1 MADRRSYLIHPLAV
15 VAAEA
20 DLAPDVEVG
29 PLAVIEGH
37 VKIGARCKIHAR
49 AHLIGPLRLGVN
61 NQIFPGAVIGAAP
74 QHLHFKGEE
83 TSVEIGANNIIR
95 ENVTIHRGTTSRWT
109 TKIGDQNF
117 FMACSHVG
125 HDCIVGDRCILTNN
139 ALLAG
144 HVEMGD
150 GAIIS
155 ANSGVHQFCRI
166 GRLAFLSG
174 ISAATKDI
182 PPFIIQQ
189 NFNTV
194 VGINLVG
201 MRRAGMKT
209 EEITALRELY
219 HIVYLQGN
227 TVPVALAQVERK
239 LGQFAAVREYVEF
252 VRASKRGIAG
262 VHGPARYNQELKEA
276 A

>member
-1 MADRRSYLIHPLAV
+1 MANSSRIHPTAYVAPEAELAAD
-15 VAAEA
+15 VA
-20 DLAPDVEVG
+20 VG
-29 PLAVIEGH
+29 PLAVIEGK
-37 VKIGARCKIHAR
+37 VKVGAGSVIHGR
-49 AHLIGPLRLGVN
+49 AHLIGPLTMGER
-61 NQIFPGAVIGAAP
+61 NQVYSGAVLGEGP
-74 QHLHFKGEE
+74 QHLHFGGEE
-83 TSVEIGANNIIR
+83 TTVEIGDGNIIR
-95 ENVTIHRGTTSRWT
+95 ENVTIHKGTTSRWT
-109 TKIGDQNF
+109 TKIGDGNF
-117 FMACSHVG
+117 LMAGSHVA
-125 HDCIVGDRCILTNN
+125 HDCILGNRCILTNN
-139 ALLAG
+139 AQLAG

-150 GAIIS
+150 GAIVS

-182 PPFIIQQ
+182 PPFIMQQ

-209 EEITALRELY
+209 EEITAVRQLY
-219 HIVYLQGN
+219 HIMYLKEN
-227 TVPVALAQVERK
+227 TLPVALAEAEAE
-239 LGQFAAVREYVEF
+239 LGRFAAVREYLEF

-262 VHGPARYNQELKEA
+262 VHGPARYRHDEPLREA